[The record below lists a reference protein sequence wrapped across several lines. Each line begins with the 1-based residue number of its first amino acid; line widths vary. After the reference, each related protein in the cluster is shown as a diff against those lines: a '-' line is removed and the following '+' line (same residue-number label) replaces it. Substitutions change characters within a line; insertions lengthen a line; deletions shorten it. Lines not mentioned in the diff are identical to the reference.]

1 MRRLTA
7 VAAIATLVCELSDL
21 CAAPENRIDL
31 AAIVSKKA
39 KTLASKVLAKL

>member
-21 CAAPENRIDL
+21 GAAPENRIDVT
-31 AAIVSKKA
+31 AIVSKKA
-39 KTLASKVLAKL
+39 KTLASTILAKL